1 MTTFGHYIRL
11 MKVRIAGLLLLVAVA
26 GFVVTSGAAIQWPN
40 LGALVLAGFLACT
53 GSSVVNS
60 YLDRDIDPLMERTRR
75 RAATMEAISP
85 PEKALAFG
93 LALIGA
99 GIALAWFLNNPP
111 TALFIG
117 LGSLVYLGVYTMGL
131 KRRSESNIVI
141 GGLAGS
147 CPALAG
153 SAAVAGTISLG
164 AALLALIVF
173 LWTPGHFWA
182 LAYRYREDYR
192 RAGLPMLSATRD
204 DPIAVKAITGSSILV
219 AGFAVA
225 FALTPAFGA
234 AYLAVALAA
243 AIGLGYATWRFSSR
257 PGPATAWAGYKFS
270 SMYLGFLLLG
280 VIVDA
285 IVHVPLSL

>member
-1 MTTFGHYIRL
+1 MASLRDYIRL

-26 GFVVTSGAAIQWPN
+26 GFVVTSGTAIQWAS
-40 LGALVLAGFLACT
+40 LGSLVLAGFLACT

-60 YLDRDIDPLMERTRR
+60 YIDRDIDPLMERTRR
-75 RAATMEAISP
+75 RAATMQAISP
-85 PEKALAFG
+85 PEKALALG
-93 LALIGA
+93 LALVGS

-111 TALFIG
+111 TAAFIG
-117 LGSLVYLGVYTMGL
+117 LGSLIYLGVYTLGL
-131 KRRSESNIVI
+131 KRRSESNIII

-153 SAAVAGTISLG
+153 SAAVAATISLG
-164 AALLALIVF
+164 AALIALLVF
-173 LWTPGHFWA
+173 LWTPGHFWT
-182 LAYRYREDYR
+182 LAYRHREDYR

-225 FALTPAFGA
+225 SALTPAFGI
-234 AYLAVALAA
+234 AYLLVALATAVGLVYA
-243 AIGLGYATWRFSSR
+243 AWRFSSR
-257 PGPATAWAGYKFS
+257 PSPATAWAGYKFS
-270 SMYLGFLLLG
+270 SMYLGFLLFG

-285 IVHVPLSL
+285 IVHVPLSP